1 MGLHTVFTRIV
12 AVATINFSLIP
23 VRLLIEGGYYSGCG
37 YYSSKYGT
45 YVHTQH
51 LLLCWNLGNRQH
63 TVTRLSL
70 LRLATETARHCIIYT
85 GVWLLDTV

>member
-51 LLLCWNLGNRQH
+51 NL
-63 TVTRLSL
+63 
-70 LRLATETARHCIIYT
+70 
-85 GVWLLDTV
+85 